1 MSTLNPTA
9 ADEQWLTVLA
19 GRTGPATLDQASHDV
34 AHKQAS
40 ELRQFFQQRD
50 AHENAQPNQDGLARL
65 QASLARP
72 GALAAIQAA
81 HARPETP
88 AYTSLAQTIF
98 SAPLALLNW
107 LLPPGGNNTGRYAM
121 VAGVVMAVLVV
132 PALMRQGSLPDEDP
146 GIKSLP
152 KNLPKGLPNI
162 LPSATAQLVLAATPS
177 QTSIQIQQALAT
189 AGLAASVQ
197 TSGADNLISASVPP
211 ASAGAVQQ
219 QLMPWGLSV
228 PANGE
233 LRIRIARSQ

>member
-1 MSTLNPTA
+1 MVNST
-9 ADEQWLTVLA
+9 
-19 GRTGPATLDQASHDV
+19 
-34 AHKQAS
+34 
-40 ELRQFFQQRD
+40 
-50 AHENAQPNQDGLARL
+50 
-65 QASLARP
+65 P
-72 GALAAIQAA
+72 G
-81 HARPETP
+81 
-88 AYTSLAQTIF
+88 S
-98 SAPLALLNW
+98 
-107 LLPPGGNNTGRYAM
+107 NNTGRYAM

-152 KNLPKGLPNI
+152 KNLPKGLA
-162 LPSATAQLVLAATPS
+162 STAAAQLVLAATPS

-233 LRIRIARSQ
+233 LRIRVARSL

>member
-1 MSTLNPTA
+1 MSTLNHTA

-19 GRTGPATLDQASHDV
+19 GRTGPATLDQSSHDV

-50 AHENAQPNQDGLARL
+50 AHENAQPNQDGLAHL
-65 QASLARP
+65 QARLARP
-72 GALAAIQAA
+72 GAIAAIQAA
-81 HARPETP
+81 HVRPETP
-88 AYTSLAQTIF
+88 AHTSLAHTIF
-98 SAPLALLNW
+98 SAPLALLNL
-107 LLPPGGNNTGRYAM
+107 LLPPGSSNTGRYAM

-152 KNLPKGLPNI
+152 KNLPKGLA
-162 LPSATAQLVLAATPS
+162 STAAAQLVLAATPS

-189 AGLAASVQ
+189 AGIAASVQ
-197 TSGADNLISASVPP
+197 TSGADNVISASVPP